1 MEEGPLAI
9 LPYEKK
15 NLSFVW
21 SIDHHLF
28 NENKNNLKNLINDK
42 LKKIYKKKIDFKI
55 SNIQFYP
62 INLNLQTKYFKKNI
76 LILGDGLHSIH
87 PIAGQGFNL
96 VIRDLIKLNELL
108 KSHLNLGLAI
118 KNSTVLEDFYNSRK
132 TENIIFGLGVDVTR
146 TFFKRRKLV
155 KPLQNIILKNI
166 GKYKLVKKFSKL
178 VANRGIL

>member
-1 MEEGPLAI
+1 M
-9 LPYEKK
+9 
-15 NLSFVW
+15 
-21 SIDHHLF
+21 
-28 NENKNNLKNLINDK
+28 
-42 LKKIYKKKIDFKI
+42 
-55 SNIQFYP
+55 
-62 INLNLQTKYFKKNI
+62 
-76 LILGDGLHSIH
+76 GDGLHSIH